1 MTHADP
7 CDTESA
13 NVTQLMPSRS
23 SLWLNWRIARY
34 GVTEQAREHGR
45 AMVSWIFQFHPDEI
59 VRQTAFGMLKVLQ
72 RRGTWNQSGPRN

>member
-1 MTHADP
+1 MSAAP

-13 NVTQLMPSRS
+13 TITQLTPSRS

-45 AMVSWIFQFHPDEI
+45 AMIGWILTYHPDQI
-59 VRQTAFGMLKVLQ
+59 VRETALGMLKALQ
-72 RRGTWNQSGPRN
+72 RMQ